1 MVMLFMENDLKILLE
16 NDESTSK
23 DLDSIWYRKQ
33 KLIKFVQKSLRVN
46 LSEKIANHVSESK
59 VTLNLFAS
67 LAVESCWSTSS
78 SEESFQRA

>member
-1 MVMLFMENDLKILLE
+1 MVMLFMENVLKILLE

-33 KLIKFVQKSLRVN
+33 KLIKFAQKSSRVN

-59 VTLNLFAS
+59 VPLNLFAS
-67 LAVESCWSTSS
+67 
-78 SEESFQRA
+78 